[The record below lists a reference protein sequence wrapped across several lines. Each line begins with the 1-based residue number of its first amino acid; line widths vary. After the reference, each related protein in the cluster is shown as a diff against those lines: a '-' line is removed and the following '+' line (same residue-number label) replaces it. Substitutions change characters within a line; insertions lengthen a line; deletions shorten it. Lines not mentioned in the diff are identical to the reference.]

1 MLPGKDM
8 RLLRA
13 IFIVAVLSGVLWA
26 EDINPPFAP
35 GITIT
40 FAPPDPKVWKLAE
53 REEQEAIGFV
63 LYKRAAIVDENGLSV
78 EPCLSIVYRK
88 VPEDVTDP
96 MAFVVASRSRIP
108 YEITGMSLI
117 NDGLGMVISFK
128 HLVAG
133 SEHMSSIAHYF
144 KIGLGVQAIS
154 ESTTTV
160 FKDIEADQAA
170 FFQSVSLNK
179 K

>member
-1 MLPGKDM
+1 MK
-8 RLLRA
+8 LLRA
-13 IFIVAVLSGVLWA
+13 LLVVAVLAGSLTA
-26 EDINPPFAP
+26 EDIIPRFAP

-40 FAPPDPKVWKLAE
+40 YTAPNPEVWKVSE
-53 REEQEAIGFV
+53 KEEKEEIGFIM
-63 LYKRAAIVDENGLSV
+63 YKRAAIIDKDGLSV

-96 MAFVVASRSRIP
+96 MAFVLASRTRIP

-117 NDGLGMVISFK
+117 NDGHGMVISFK

-133 SEHMSSIAHYF
+133 SEHMSSIAHF
-144 KIGLGVQAIS
+144 FEIGLGVQVIS
-154 ESTTTV
+154 ETTATV
-160 FKDIEADQAA
+160 YKDIEADKDA
-170 FFQSVSLNK
+170 FFRSISLNK